1 MATPRTAVSTGVST
15 GLRRRLLWPP
25 LLALGL
31 TLATPLP
38 GALPEAAAQDCSQ
51 QATGEELPENAGP
64 YPLIEQLGLRQA
76 WDLATGEGV
85 TVAVL
90 DSGVD
95 REHPDLAGA
104 VARGSEF
111 TVVPEEREF
120 VRTTPERQRDCPGHG
135 TAVAGMIA
143 ANRAEGDRMAGVAP
157 GSVVYPVRIA
167 DGVDRATPNTLAAA
181 VDDAVA
187 ADVDILNLSFAYP
200 VDAEPLRAAVARAVD
215 AGVLVVAAAGN
226 EGNEGNEGGNGDG
239 AGNGEGDGEGDAVP
253 MYPAA
258 YEGVLT
264 VGAVGEDGQ
273 PLETSNAGDWV
284 DLAGYGQE
292 LAVAAPG
299 GGYRVEAGT
308 SFATAQVSGA
318 AALVLSRFPDL
329 TAAQLAD
336 RLTESANPVG
346 GGRGERT
353 GAGIVDPF
361 AALTHLDGAG
371 DGATDGATGDQG
383 EAAARPG
390 HIPVRPI
397 PEDRPLLSP
406 TAATALGW
414 TGGLLLAVALGLLGA
429 PAVRRAARR
438 GWHAGPTPEERA
450 PAAREPAPPP
460 PPLDWLRGTPD
471 ANDRSTA
478 ARSPARPPAR
488 PHARNRTR

>member
-1 MATPRTAVSTGVST
+1 MAARTAV
-15 GLRRRLLWPP
+15 RRRLLWPP

-38 GALPEAAAQDCSQ
+38 GTLPEAAAQDCSQ

-95 REHPDLAGA
+95 GEHPDLAGA

-120 VRTTPERQRDCPGHG
+120 VRTTPDRQRDCPGHG

-143 ANRAEGDRMAGVAP
+143 AHRAEGDRMTGVAP
-157 GSVVYPVRIA
+157 GAVVYPIRIA

-181 VDDAVA
+181 VDDAIA

-226 EGNEGNEGGNGDG
+226 EGNEGRD
-239 AGNGEGDGEGDAVP
+239 DIP

-258 YEGVLT
+258 YDGVLT

-361 AALTHLDGAG
+361 AALTHLDGTAEDPG
-371 DGATDGATGDQG
+371 G

-390 HIPVRPI
+390 HIPVRPL

-414 TGGLLLAVALGLLGA
+414 TGGLLLAVALGL
-429 PAVRRAARR
+429 
-438 GWHAGPTPEERA
+438 
-450 PAAREPAPPP
+450 
-460 PPLDWLRGTPD
+460 
-471 ANDRSTA
+471 
-478 ARSPARPPAR
+478 
-488 PHARNRTR
+488 